1 MANELKVEGKLDLGN
16 SSVVSM
22 PRGASDPV
30 SALNGDQYY
39 NTVSNVVR
47 VYQNGSW
54 QNLIASST
62 GAIAASV
69 VSYDH
74 TTSGLAATTAQAA
87 VDELDGRIDT
97 NEANIS
103 TNTSK
108 VGHLETLSG
117 RPTGS
122 DNLGTFTGT
131 TIGDNETTKQAL
143 QDLETAIELRALDAA
158 VIKKDGS
165 VAYTGNQPM
174 GTHKLTGL
182 LAGSTAGD
190 SVRYE
195 QAILATGVN
204 PWSANQD
211 LGGHKIT
218 GSADPSSAQ
227 DVATK
232 AYVDA
237 VAVGLSPKKAVIVAS
252 TGSNLVLA
260 GEQTVDGILTSAS
273 RILVKDQTLPAQNG
287 IYVTA
292 VGAWTRATDFDSVS
306 PIDEINGAWVPV
318 ELGTVNAGRV
328 YIQYGTVVTL
338 GTDPITFEFYN
349 PIASLIGGDMVT
361 VSGSTISVDLATVS
375 GLESSNPG
383 NAAGQLRV
391 KLEASNP
398 SLQIDGSNQLGTKL
412 SGSGAI
418 VSGASGLAVQLEASN
433 PSLQISSDRL
443 GAKLDPA
450 GALASGSAG
459 IATQVDGSTLE
470 INTNALRLKDA
481 GTTNAKLGVMTNNT
495 VKANKSGITA
505 SPTDLALSDVVET
518 GSSIFT
524 ISSGTKS
531 VISASNLTIKANLAS
546 AHLYVGNVSNVPTD
560 VAVGGDLTLDNTGA
574 FTVAKIQGVTVSGT
588 TGTGNSVFSSGPTI
602 TNPIVGTQ
610 TASDSST
617 KAASTAFVATAI
629 TNALAAFQP
638 LEATYA
644 ASTANV
650 VGTYLN
656 GVSGVGATFTVT
668 ATGAFTIDG
677 VSPPSGSRILFKD
690 QTSGFQNG
698 VYDLTTVGSVGVSP
712 ILTRSLD
719 FNTAS
724 DMNAGD
730 LIPVING
737 TVNTVT
743 SWLQTASITTV
754 GTDSLVFT
762 QYSKNPATNNFLAK
776 STGDIDQTSFSA
788 ANNQSSATNVTG
800 LAFANGSVRSA
811 EVLYSIA
818 LSATSSKFEVGKL
831 LLVQRGSDW
840 QLSQQYGGDNAGFV
854 FTVTSAGQVQYTS
867 PNSAGFSSA
876 TIKFRAI
883 VTNV

>member
-16 SSVVSM
+16 SLVLSL
-22 PRGASDPV
+22 PRGSSDPV
-30 SALNGDQYY
+30 SANNGDQYY
-39 NTVSNVVR
+39 NTSTNVVR
-47 VYQNGSW
+47 IYQNGAW
-54 QNLIASST
+54 QNQIASATT
-62 GAIAASV
+62 GLAAST

-143 QDLETAIELRALDAA
+143 QDLETAVELRALDST

-165 VAYTGNQPM
+165 VTYTGNQPM

-260 GEQTVDGILTSAS
+260 GEQTVDGVLTSTS
-273 RILVKDQTLPAQNG
+273 RILVKDQTLPSQNG

-292 VGAWTRATDFDSVS
+292 IGAWTRATDFDSVS

-470 INTNALRLKDA
+470 INANALRVKALGI
-481 GTTNAKLGVMTNNT
+481 GTGQIADNAVTNAKAAQIATQTFKGRT
-495 VKANKSGITA
+495 TA
-505 SPTDLALSDVVET
+505 ST
-518 GSSIFT
+518 
-524 ISSGTKS
+524 
-531 VISASNLTIKANLAS
+531 
-546 AHLYVGNVSNVPTD
+546 GNVE
-560 VAVGGDLTLDNTGA
+560 DLTA
-574 FTVAKIQGVTVSGT
+574 
-588 TGTGNSVFSSGPTI
+588 
-602 TNPIVGTQ
+602 TQ
-610 TASDSST
+610 
-617 KAASTAFVATAI
+617 ATAI
-629 TNALAAFQP
+629 LNAVVGDSGSGGTKGLVPAPAAGD
-638 LEATYA
+638 AA
-644 ASTANV
+644 ASKFLKAD
-650 VGTYLN
+650 GTWAA
-656 GVSGVGATFTVT
+656 VA
-668 ATGAFTIDG
+668 
-677 VSPPSGSRILFKD
+677 
-690 QTSGFQNG
+690 
-698 VYDLTTVGSVGVSP
+698 
-712 ILTRSLD
+712 
-719 FNTAS
+719 
-724 DMNAGD
+724 AG
-730 LIPVING
+730 
-737 TVNTVT
+737 
-743 SWLQTASITTV
+743 
-754 GTDSLVFT
+754 
-762 QYSKNPATNNFLAK
+762 
-776 STGDIDQTSFSA
+776 STGDIVQTSFSA
-788 ANNQSSATNVTG
+788 ANNQSSAANVTG

-840 QLSQQYGGDNAGFV
+840 QLSQQYAGDNAGFV